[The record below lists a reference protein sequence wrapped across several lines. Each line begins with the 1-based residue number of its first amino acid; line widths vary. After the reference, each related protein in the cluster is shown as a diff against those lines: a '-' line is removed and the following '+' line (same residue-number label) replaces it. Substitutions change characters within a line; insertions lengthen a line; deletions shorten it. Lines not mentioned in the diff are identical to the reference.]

1 MSSTP
6 PRAASSGT
14 FGVATVA
21 TAISRS
27 NAATVASSASR
38 APLVE
43 IITGSNTTGTPGR
56 SRSRS
61 ASACAVRADPIM
73 PIFTASTPISRTT
86 ASICA
91 ITMSVGMG
99 CTAST
104 PSVFCAV
111 IAVIAVIAC
120 APSIV
125 AVLISAWI
133 PAPPPESEPA
143 TIRIRGVVMGW
154 G

>member
-1 MSSTP
+1 MTTE
-6 PRAASSGT
+6 AI
-14 FGVATVA
+14 
-21 TAISRS
+21 AISRS
-27 NAATVASSASR
+27 NAAIVGALARTE
-38 APLVE
+38 PLVATM
-43 IITGSNTTGTPGR
+43 TGSNTIGTV
-56 SRSRS
+56 SRFRYS
-61 ASACAVRADPIM
+61 ATALAVSAEPIM
-73 PIFTASTPISRTT
+73 PIFTASTPMSRTT
-86 ASICA
+86 ASIWA
-91 ITMSVGMG
+91 ITMSVGIR

-111 IAVIAVIAC
+111 TAVIAVIAC